1 MLLFH
6 CLKSFHSFLCFSCLC
21 VSLDSFCS
29 KLGDKNSDAINS
41 CLFCNFF
48 EVLELL
54 VDEWD
59 TAPEKEAANKVC
71 VKIQRKEG
79 RLELPPQVNFVKVA
93 QSCLAVCDPMD
104 YTVCGI
110 LQARILGWIA
120 ILVSRGY
127 SQPRDG
133 TQVSHI
139 AGGFF
144 TSWTSREAPD
154 SLQKVVQ
161 TTHYS
166 VTSSPNLQKGGK
178 MDIYFLSHW
187 LESDGVWAL
196 FYIPVAVTNISQAQ
210 KGRYRLLK
218 PEHTDTVGVQ
228 DIWALTMSVTAL
240 CNLISVLLSI
250 LISYFSIL
258 VYCAPATLASF
269 LF

>member
-1 MLLFH
+1 
-6 CLKSFHSFLCFSCLC
+6 
-21 VSLDSFCS
+21 
-29 KLGDKNSDAINS
+29 
-41 CLFCNFF
+41 
-48 EVLELL
+48 
-54 VDEWD
+54 
-59 TAPEKEAANKVC
+59 
-71 VKIQRKEG
+71 
-79 RLELPPQVNFVKVA
+79 
-93 QSCLAVCDPMD
+93 MD

-120 ILVSRGY
+120 VLFSRGY

-154 SLQKVVQ
+154 SHQKVVQ

-166 VTSSPNLQKGGK
+166 ITSSPNLQKGGK
-178 MDIYFLSHW
+178 MDTYFLSHW
-187 LESDGVWAL
+187 LESDGVWVL
-196 FYIPVAVTNISQAQ
+196 FYIPVVVTNISQAQ
-210 KGRYRLLK
+210 KCRYRLSK